1 MLASVALFAV
11 SAAAPPQAL
20 LDSGGQ
26 LAARLADPAIAT
38 NTAALADLDEAKC
51 PGHPNIHASS
61 LRCQEKTA
69 KAAQATPDKAA
80 AAEPDKAAKAGAEA
94 KCPGHPNIHA
104 SSPRCQEETA
114 KAAQATPDKAD
125 TAKAGAEAK
134 CPGHPNIHASSPRC
148 QEETA
153 KAAQA
158 TPDKAAAA
166 KPDKA
171 AAAKPD
177 KAAAAKPDKVAKA
190 GAGPTLS
197 TKRPPQPFGTQGGEV
212 GDDCFAACDTTAGK
226 CFDEKEGRGF
236 CGLVGEV
243 SWSGSCCKAGAV
255 GALLVPGEG
264 VKVLQSP
271 DCGDRGCEDKHC
283 CVKDPPGAISDEDIE
298 EKAADP

>member
-51 PGHPNIHASS
+51 PGHPNILASS
-61 LRCQEKTA
+61 PTCQKKTA

-80 AAEPDKAAKAGAEA
+80 AAKPDKAADLDEDLDEADLDEA
-94 KCPGHPNIHA
+94 KCPGHPNILA
-104 SSPRCQEETA
+104 SSPTCQEKTA
-114 KAAQATPDKAD
+114 KT
-125 TAKAGAEAK
+125 
-134 CPGHPNIHASSPRC
+134 
-148 QEETA
+148 
-153 KAAQA
+153 A

-177 KAAAAKPDKVAKA
+177 KAAKA
-190 GAGPTLS
+190 GAGPTVS

-212 GDDCFAACDTTAGK
+212 GDDCFSACDTTAGK
-226 CFDEKEGRGF
+226 CFNEKEGRGF
-236 CGLVGEV
+236 CGLVGE
-243 SWSGSCCKAGAV
+243 WSGSCCKAGAV

-283 CVKDPPGAISDEDIE
+283 CVKDPAGAVSDEDIE

>member
-51 PGHPNIHASS
+51 PGHPNILASS
-61 LRCQEKTA
+61 PTCQEKTA
-69 KAAQATPDKAA
+69 KA
-80 AAEPDKAAKAGAEA
+80 
-94 KCPGHPNIHA
+94 
-104 SSPRCQEETA
+104 
-114 KAAQATPDKAD
+114 
-125 TAKAGAEAK
+125 
-134 CPGHPNIHASSPRC
+134 
-148 QEETA
+148 
-153 KAAQA
+153 A

-171 AAAKPD
+171 A
-177 KAAAAKPDKVAKA
+177 KA
-190 GAGPTLS
+190 GAGPTVS

-212 GDDCFAACDTTAGK
+212 GDDCFSACDTTAGK
-226 CFDEKEGRGF
+226 CFNEKEGRGF
-236 CGLVGEV
+236 CGLVGE
-243 SWSGSCCKAGAV
+243 WSGSCCKAGAV

-283 CVKDPPGAISDEDIE
+283 CVKDPAGAVSDEDIE

>member
-1 MLASVALFAV
+1 MYEFGSSSPSQTDKGRQKRQPPRRNCASQQRASPMLASVALFAV

-69 KAAQATPDKAA
+69 KASQATPDKAA
-80 AAEPDKAAKAGAEA
+80 AAEPDKA
-94 KCPGHPNIHA
+94 
-104 SSPRCQEETA
+104 
-114 KAAQATPDKAD
+114 
-125 TAKAGAEAK
+125 AKAGAEAK

>member
-51 PGHPNIHASS
+51 PGHPNILASS
-61 LRCQEKTA
+61 PTCQEKTA
-69 KAAQATPDKAA
+69 KT
-80 AAEPDKAAKAGAEA
+80 
-94 KCPGHPNIHA
+94 
-104 SSPRCQEETA
+104 
-114 KAAQATPDKAD
+114 
-125 TAKAGAEAK
+125 
-134 CPGHPNIHASSPRC
+134 
-148 QEETA
+148 
-153 KAAQA
+153 A

-177 KAAAAKPDKVAKA
+177 KAAKA
-190 GAGPTLS
+190 GAGPTVS

-226 CFDEKEGRGF
+226 CFNEKEGRGF
-236 CGLVGEV
+236 CGLVGE
-243 SWSGSCCKAGAV
+243 WSGSCCKAGAV

-283 CVKDPPGAISDEDIE
+283 CVKDPAGAVSDEDVE

>member
-1 MLASVALFAV
+1 MLSSVALFAV

-51 PGHPNIHASS
+51 PGHPNILASS
-61 LRCQEKTA
+61 PTCQEKTA
-69 KAAQATPDKAA
+69 KT
-80 AAEPDKAAKAGAEA
+80 
-94 KCPGHPNIHA
+94 
-104 SSPRCQEETA
+104 
-114 KAAQATPDKAD
+114 
-125 TAKAGAEAK
+125 
-134 CPGHPNIHASSPRC
+134 
-148 QEETA
+148 
-153 KAAQA
+153 A

-177 KAAAAKPDKVAKA
+177 KAAKA
-190 GAGPTLS
+190 GAGPTVS

-212 GDDCFAACDTTAGK
+212 GDDCFSACDTTAGK
-226 CFDEKEGRGF
+226 CFNEKEGRGF
-236 CGLVGEV
+236 CGLVGE
-243 SWSGSCCKAGAV
+243 WSGSCCKAGAV

-283 CVKDPPGAISDEDIE
+283 CVKDPAGAVSDEDIE